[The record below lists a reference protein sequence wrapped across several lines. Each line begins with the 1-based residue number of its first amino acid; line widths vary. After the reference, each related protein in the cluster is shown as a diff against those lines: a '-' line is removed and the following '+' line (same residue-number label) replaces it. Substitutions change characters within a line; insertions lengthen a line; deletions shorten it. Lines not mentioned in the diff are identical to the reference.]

1 MNARKK
7 EGIYCMPYIYCQY
20 QFKYVNFM
28 SFLLLHNIMKASN
41 LHSITDKLMRKS
53 DFISKE
59 HVAINS

>member
-1 MNARKK
+1 MQEKK
-7 EGIYCMPYIYCQY
+7 KVFTACHTFIVNIS
-20 QFKYVNFM
+20 FKYVNFM